1 MQHGLNGLKIA
12 IMVANGFEERH
23 FTEAQR
29 ALVDTGAVVTVISP
43 ENGLAN
49 SWHGKNW
56 GHYFPTDKQLGEV
69 LAADFDALIVPGGS
83 RSILKLSGNAH
94 ARRIVC
100 SFVDGAKPIV
110 ALGEAIGLLAGFDRV
125 AGMQVTG
132 CDSEKA
138 AVEEKNGLWTQQDQD
153 EAVICGTFF
162 TAAGT
167 ETETANLVAQGLSH
181 IAETI
186 ESYTQQAA

>member
-1 MQHGLNGLKIA
+1 MQNGLNGLKIA

-69 LAADFDALIVPGGS
+69 LAADFDALILPGGS

-94 ARRIVC
+94 ARRIVT
-100 SFVDGAKPIV
+100 SFVDGAKPVV

-132 CDSEKA
+132 CEGDKQ
-138 AVEEKNGLWTQQDQD
+138 AVEAKNGLWQQLEQD
-153 EAVICGTFF
+153 DAVICGTFF
-162 TAAGT
+162 TAVGT
-167 ETETANLVAQGLSH
+167 EARTSALVAQGLVH
-181 IAETI
+181 IADTCHAVA
-186 ESYTQQAA
+186 QAA